1 MKPSKMAKSN
11 RPAVAESKRSAVTE
25 SKRSAVAESIR
36 SAVAESVRS
45 AAAESHASAVA
56 ESEALVGAPNPQRSS
71 FSQPT
76 VGLPLS
82 PIPRGDG
89 DTREMLARARAQKRA
104 EESTE
109 GRERVAMGIM
119 EYQSEMAWQFAERKA
134 KWHRMPRER
143 DARAGA

>member
-11 RPAVAESKRSAVTE
+11 RPAVAESN
-25 SKRSAVAESIR
+25 RSAVAESNR
-36 SAVAESVRS
+36 SAV
-45 AAAESHASAVA
+45 
-56 ESEALVGAPNPQRSS
+56 
-71 FSQPT
+71 
-76 VGLPLS
+76 
-82 PIPRGDG
+82 I
-89 DTREMLARARAQKRA
+89 TREMLARARVQKRA

-134 KWHRMPRER
+134 EWQRLRRER